1 MLDKYTIQTGGG
13 RSSAAR
19 GRPRPSRGGG
29 TRNPRLAAIRRIVG
43 ETPVNSQERLTEL
56 LRREG
61 YAVTQ
66 ATLSRDLKRLGIG
79 KAPSNDGGYT
89 YVLSEAAV
97 KPGSDAT
104 YIQDFTR
111 GFLSIEFSG
120 NLGLMRTLPGH
131 ASSVAS
137 ALDNLR
143 IREVLGTIAGDD
155 TVLVVARNGVPPARL
170 TRAVSARIPGFAPR
184 RPGFAPP
191 GPGFGTG
198 AHGPGPRASGPERR
212 KG

>member
-1 MLDKYTIQTGGG
+1 MKGAVRGVG
-13 RSSAAR
+13 R
-19 GRPRPSRGGG
+19 GRPPRSGAR
-29 TRNPRLAAIRRIVG
+29 TRTPRLAAIRRIVA
-43 ETPVNSQERLTEL
+43 ETPVDSQERLTAL

-61 YAVTQ
+61 FTVTQ

-79 KAPSNDGGYT
+79 KAPSTDGGYT
-89 YVLSEAAV
+89 YILSDTEV

-104 YIQDFTR
+104 YIQDFMR

-120 NLGLMRTLPGH
+120 SLGLMRTLPGH

-155 TVLVVARNGVPPARL
+155 TVLVVPRSGVAPARL
-170 TRAVSARIPGFAPR
+170 TRAVRARIPGFWK
-184 RPGFAPP
+184 G
-191 GPGFGTG
+191 
-198 AHGPGPRASGPERR
+198 ERE
-212 KG
+212 

>member
-1 MLDKYTIQTGGG
+1 V
-13 RSSAAR
+13 A
-19 GRPRPSRGGG
+19 
-29 TRNPRLAAIRRIVG
+29 
-43 ETPVNSQERLTEL
+43 ETPVGSQERLTAL

-66 ATLSRDLKRLGIG
+66 ATLSRDLKSLGIG

-89 YVLSEAAV
+89 YILSEGEV
-97 KPGSDAT
+97 KPGSGAT
-104 YIQDFTR
+104 FIQDFTR

-120 NLGLMRTLPGH
+120 SLGLIRTLPGH

-155 TVLVVARNGVPPARL
+155 TVLVVARNGVSPARL
-170 TRAVSARIPGFAPR
+170 TRAVGARIPGFT
-184 RPGFAPP
+184 PP
-191 GPGFGTG
+191 GPGL
-198 AHGPGPRASGPERR
+198 ERR
-212 KG
+212 KD

>member
-1 MLDKYTIQTGGG
+1 MYAVMKDNYAIRGARPRVGARGG
-13 RSSAAR
+13 RRGTTAR
-19 GRPRPSRGGG
+19 RGAGRARPRGV
-29 TRNPRLAAIRRIVG
+29 RLTAIRRIVA
-43 ETPVNSQERLTEL
+43 ETAVDSQERLTEL

-61 YAVTQ
+61 FKVTQ

-79 KAPSNDGGYT
+79 KAPSADGGYT
-89 YVLSEAAV
+89 YILSDSEV

-104 YIQDFTR
+104 YVQDFTR
-111 GFLSIEFSG
+111 GFLSIEYSG

-155 TVLVVARNGVPPARL
+155 TVLVVPRGGVTSARL
-170 TRAVSARIPGFAPR
+170 TRALRARIPGF
-184 RPGFAPP
+184 
-191 GPGFGTG
+191 TG
-198 AHGPGPRASGPERR
+198 ESS
-212 KG
+212 

>member
-1 MLDKYTIQTGGG
+1 MRHYSRRRWGAQAREEKLLLTGETALLYIYAIMSDKYTIGA
-13 RSSAAR
+13 AAR
-19 GRPRPSRGGG
+19 GRARTPRGR
-29 TRNPRLAAIRRIVG
+29 TRTPRLAAIRRIVA
-43 ETPVNSQERLTEL
+43 ETSVDSQERLTEL

-61 YAVTQ
+61 FFVTQ

-79 KAPSNDGGYT
+79 KAPSSDGGYT
-89 YVLSEAAV
+89 YIPSEGEV

-104 YIQDFTR
+104 YIQDFMR

-120 NLGLMRTLPGH
+120 SLGLIRTLPGH

-155 TVLVVARNGVPPARL
+155 TVLVVARNGVAPARL
-170 TRAVSARIPGFAPR
+170 TRAVSARIPGF
-184 RPGFAPP
+184 
-191 GPGFGTG
+191 
-198 AHGPGPRASGPERR
+198 
-212 KG
+212 

>member
-1 MLDKYTIQTGGG
+1 MKTARARGG
-13 RSSAAR
+13 AAR
-19 GRPRPSRGGG
+19 GGPRPLRGG

-43 ETPVNSQERLTEL
+43 ATPVGSQERLTEL

-61 YAVTQ
+61 FTVTQ

-89 YVLSEAAV
+89 YILSEAEV

-155 TVLVVARNGVPPARL
+155 TVLVVARRGVAPARL
-170 TRAVSARIPGFAPR
+170 IRAISARIPGF
-184 RPGFAPP
+184 
-191 GPGFGTG
+191 
-198 AHGPGPRASGPERR
+198 
-212 KG
+212 